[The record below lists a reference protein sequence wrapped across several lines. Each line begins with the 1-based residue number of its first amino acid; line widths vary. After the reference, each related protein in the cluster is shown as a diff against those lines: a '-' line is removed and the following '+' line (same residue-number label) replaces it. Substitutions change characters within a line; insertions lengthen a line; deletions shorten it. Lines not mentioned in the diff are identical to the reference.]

1 MSFAIG
7 DKITT
12 GEISSGDFN
21 FNVDGETYRSI
32 TYEKFY

>member
-12 GEISSGDFN
+12 GDISSGDFN
-21 FNVDGETYRSI
+21 FNLDGET
-32 TYEKFY
+32 